1 MSINLNNRNLVL
13 DLIRGIAALLVM
25 MGHLRAS
32 MFISNLELKNSEQLS
47 YSGKIFYFLTSQ
59 GHNSVIIFFVLSGFL
74 VGGSIIHNKLIFNF
88 KTYIIKRLSRLWIPL
103 FPVFILTFFVDL
115 LISNINSDVL
125 KGGIIF
131 F

>member
-25 MGHLRAS
+25 IGHLRAA

-47 YSGKIFYFLTSQ
+47 YVGKIFYFLTSQ
-59 GHNSVIIFFVLSGFL
+59 GHNSVIIFFCLSGFL
-74 VGGSIIHNKLIFNF
+74 VGGSIIHNKSIFNF

-103 FPVFILTFFVDL
+103 FPVFILTFFQL
-115 LISNINSDVL
+115 YCY
-125 KGGIIF
+125 
-131 F
+131 